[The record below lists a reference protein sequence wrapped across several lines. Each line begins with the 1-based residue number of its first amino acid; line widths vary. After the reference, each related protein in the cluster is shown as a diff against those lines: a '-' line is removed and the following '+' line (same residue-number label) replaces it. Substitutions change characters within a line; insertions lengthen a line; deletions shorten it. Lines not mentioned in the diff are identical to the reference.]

1 MKYQVQ
7 LRNPASGSYY
17 YQTID
22 AHTIEQAR
30 IIARETWGYFVEQIK
45 PLSE

>member
-1 MKYQVQ
+1 MKYQIQ

-17 YQTID
+17 YMTIE
-22 AHTIEQAR
+22 AHTLEQAR
-30 IIARETWGYFVEQIK
+30 IIAREQWGYFVEQIT